1 MFAGV
6 LAKSLEF
13 ENLFS
18 FPQKTHLCTH
28 VSLTCHKKHTP
39 DIVRNSLI
47 SRTSISYL
55 VVKLV
60 SIITYLVLT
69 YRFNMTV
76 LIMSETALY
85 MGQSIQDW
93 LK

>member
-6 LAKSLEF
+6 LAMPLEF

-39 DIVRNSLI
+39 DIVRNS
-47 SRTSISYL
+47 YL

-60 SIITYLVLT
+60 SIMTYLVLT